1 MNERERF
8 LRYMDFQPVDRLPL
22 MEMGVWDETLER
34 WHHEGL
40 PTWVTCLRHLE
51 DYLHLDRSFN
61 MNWLPINQYLN
72 PPFEEVV
79 LEETDDVQVVRDEL
93 GVTYRQ
99 RKHYRSIPQ
108 YIRFPVENESD
119 YERLLPRLNGGDPDR
134 YPEDFDEDLHWR
146 RERGEIIGVNL
157 HAFFGFPRDLMGLE
171 NCCLAFYNQPRLVR
185 RIISDRVQFVK
196 DLLARV
202 ISTGALD
209 LVQVW
214 EDMAFKT
221 ASLVPP
227 RFVREF
233 MQPAYEELTD
243 YLRQGGVRLIMVDC
257 DGRVGGLLPIW
268 LESGIDGTHPCEVA
282 ADSDPVALRRN
293 HPGCRLMGG
302 LDKRL
307 IASGRDGVDAV
318 LRHVRPLL
326 REGAYVPF
334 LDHFVPPD
342 VSYDVYRY
350 YVEKRPELLS

>member
-8 LRYMDFQPVDRLPL
+8 LGYMDFQPVDRVPL
-22 MEMGVWDETLER
+22 MEMGVWDETLEQ
-34 WHHEGL
+34 WHHQGL
-40 PTWVTCLRHLE
+40 PKWVTCLRHLE
-51 DYLHLDRSFN
+51 DYLRLDRSFN

-79 LEETDDVQVVRDEL
+79 LEETDGIQVVRSEL

-119 YERLLPRLNGGDPDR
+119 YERLLSRLNGGDPDR

-171 NCCLAFYNQPRLVR
+171 NCCLAFYDQPRLVR
-185 RIISDRVQFVK
+185 RIISDRVQFAK

-221 ASLVPP
+221 ASLVSPG
-227 RFVREF
+227 FVREF
-233 MQPAYEELTD
+233 MQPAYEELIA

-257 DGRVGGLLPIW
+257 DGRVGDLLPIW
-268 LESGIDGTHPCEVA
+268 LESGIDGTHPCEIA
-282 ADSDPVALRRN
+282 AGSDPVALRRN
-293 HPGCRLMGG
+293 YPGCRLMGG

-318 LRHVRPLL
+318 LRHVRPVLQ
-326 REGAYVPF
+326 EGAYIPF

-342 VSYDVYRY
+342 VSYDTYRY
-350 YVEKRPELLS
+350 YVEQRRELLS